1 MPRIIL
7 QENKAELLNYP
18 AVKINHIY
26 ERYPTGS

>member
-7 QENKAELLNYP
+7 QENKAVFLNSH
-18 AVKINHIY
+18 AEKIDHIY

>member
-1 MPRIIL
+1 MPRIFL
-7 QENKAELLNYP
+7 QENKAVLLNSP